1 MTKNALSFILI
12 FLWIL
17 SSAAALFFTAFIQS
31 YQGFTKK
38 ELVAIVRSTP
48 LDSGVDGM
56 RIELKLVRNGEIEKA
71 REFMIRGDQWSIE
84 GDILKWKDW
93 LNFLGLHTM
102 YKLTRVR
109 GRYVDTQEEIRNIPT
124 VYSLVGNEEDPV
136 WRWLHKYGHKLP
148 FVTAVYGNTVFTYP
162 SEEKTYAVYV
172 TTSGFMMQ
180 VEEK

>member
-1 MTKNALSFILI
+1 MF
-12 FLWIL
+12 
-17 SSAAALFFTAFIQS
+17 SAAALFFTAFIQS
-31 YQGFTKK
+31 YQSFTKK

-48 LDSGVDGM
+48 LASGVDGM
-56 RIELKLVRNGEIEKA
+56 RMELKLVRNGGIEKA

-93 LNFLGLHTM
+93 LNFLGLRTM
-102 YKLTRVR
+102 YNLTRVR
-109 GRYVDTQEEIRNIPT
+109 GRYVDIQEEIRNTPT
-124 VYSLVGNEEDPV
+124 VYSLVDKEKDPV

-172 TTSGFMMQ
+172 TASGFMIQ